1 MATREPIPA
10 DVLRKVRHVLD
21 VIRTREEGLR
31 VVQKAEAQPPP
42 TKKEPPKTP

>member
-31 VVQKAEAQPPP
+31 AVQKAEVQPPN
-42 TKKEPPKTP
+42 KKEPPKTP

>member
-31 VVQKAEAQPPP
+31 VVQKAEAQPQPS
-42 TKKEPPKTP
+42 KKEPPKTP

>member
-21 VIRTREEGLR
+21 LIRTREDGLR
-31 VVQKAEAQPPP
+31 AVQKSDAQPPA
-42 TKKEPPKTP
+42 KKEPPKTP